1 MNQRVRANWASV
13 VAYLGPTLAI
23 AMVARSG
30 SVLAQEVKP
39 AARPAPNSATE
50 PLAPVASMARAAA
63 FLDDVAL
70 NWTREHEC
78 GTCHTNYPYLM
89 ARPALKDADAPAMAE
104 VRRFFEE
111 RVAHW
116 DDAEKAAKPRWD
128 AEVVAT
134 AAALAINDAATTGRL
149 HPLTRKALDRTWT
162 LQKPAGG
169 FDWLKCG
176 WPPYEHDDYFGA
188 VVAALGAGH
197 APDGYANS
205 TAGQAGLTRL
215 RAYFATNPP
224 PDLHHATMLLWA
236 SARLDGLMTADQRA
250 RRSTGS
256 AHSSGPTAAGT
267 CRRWGPGNGATART
281 TIPRPPA
288 TAMPRAWPSSSSA
301 RQESPRPTRPSGAA
315 WPGSSR
321 TSAPRAAGSR
331 DPSTTTNTIIS
342 HTPGPRSRC
351 SPSRPAG
358 SRLRSRG
365 TIQGPAGRD
374 FRAPEGDGRNQPGT
388 SAPGNKKQG

>member
-236 SARLDGLMTADQRA
+236 SARLDGLMTADQRRA
-250 RRSTGS
+250 TIDRLRALQRTDGGWNLPSLGSWKRRDGTNNDPEAPSDGYATGLAVFVLRETGVPATDPAIRGGVAWLLS
-256 AHSSGPTAAGT
+256 HQRASGRWFTRSVNNDKHHYIAHAGT
-267 CRRWGPGNGATART
+267 AFAVLALKACGVTIAESGDHSGAGREGL
-281 TIPRPPA
+281 
-288 TAMPRAWPSSSSA
+288 S
-301 RQESPRPTRPSGAA
+301 SPRRRRPEPTGDVGSG
-315 WPGSSR
+315 
-321 TSAPRAAGSR
+321 
-331 DPSTTTNTIIS
+331 
-342 HTPGPRSRC
+342 
-351 SPSRPAG
+351 
-358 SRLRSRG
+358 
-365 TIQGPAGRD
+365 
-374 FRAPEGDGRNQPGT
+374 E
-388 SAPGNKKQG
+388 